1 MKKRDLET
9 IDAQFLIS
17 TLLAITLIIS
27 FIVLY
32 DEKQRIENKKNI
44 LGDKYKYI
52 NLFNRILFLLTLT
65 YSLYINYQQY
75 KQKKGWQEAPF
86 KHQVYA
92 SIFNAIGGLITLYV
106 VLETWNQVNISDFEN
121 TT

>member
-65 YSLYINYQQY
+65 YSLYIN
-75 KQKKGWQEAPF
+75 
-86 KHQVYA
+86 
-92 SIFNAIGGLITLYV
+92 
-106 VLETWNQVNISDFEN
+106 
-121 TT
+121 